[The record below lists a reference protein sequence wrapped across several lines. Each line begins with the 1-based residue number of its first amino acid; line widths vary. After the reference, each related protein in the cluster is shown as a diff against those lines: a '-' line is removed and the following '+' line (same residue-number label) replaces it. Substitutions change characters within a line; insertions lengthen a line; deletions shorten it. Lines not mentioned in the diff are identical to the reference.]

1 MMNLQDHR
9 QMQSEQELLRA
20 LADSEAD
27 MVAGRVA
34 PMEDTFCDLRARL
47 EEGNDGCV
55 SRDRIRE

>member
-34 PMEDTFCDLRARL
+34 PMEDTFCDLRAHL
-47 EEGNDGCV
+47 KVGDDG
-55 SRDRIRE
+55 E

>member
-1 MMNLQDHR
+1 MLNLQDDR
-9 QMQSEQELLRA
+9 QTQAEQELLRA

>member
-1 MMNLQDHR
+1 MMNLQDHH
-9 QMQSEQELLRA
+9 QMQAGQELLRA

-34 PMEDTFCDLRARL
+34 PMEDTFYDLQARL